1 MIRLAFK
8 AISFFWIVS
17 PIIFSCMR
25 MAGVFDFGADWAVA
39 LFLTIMSTGAI
50 FFNYK
55 ADE

>member
-1 MIRLAFK
+1 
-8 AISFFWIVS
+8 
-17 PIIFSCMR
+17 MR